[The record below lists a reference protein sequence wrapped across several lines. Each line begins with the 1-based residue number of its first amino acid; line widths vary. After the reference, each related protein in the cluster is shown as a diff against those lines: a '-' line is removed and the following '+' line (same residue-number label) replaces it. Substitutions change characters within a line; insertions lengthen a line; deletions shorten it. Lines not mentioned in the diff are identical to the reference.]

1 MTELRAELTF
11 KDKERMSLSEK
22 LKLLPE
28 QPGIYRFFSDMG
40 KIIYVGKAKNLK
52 NRVRSYFLDSN
63 KTDYRIINL
72 LPNIVDVEWIVT
84 DTEAEALILEDKLI
98 KTHHPKYNI
107 QLKDDKSYPYF
118 KLSVQELYPRLS
130 LTREVDKD
138 GARYFGPYVNV
149 TRTRATW
156 RVIKRFFPL
165 RQSKMFLDGTKT
177 YRPCLNYQLKKCL
190 APCAGLITPDD
201 YGLMVERVLHLLK
214 GNFEELIQNLK
225 KEMEEK
231 AQDLKFEEAASLRDQ
246 IKVVRQTLQKQRV
259 VSSQKRDQDVFYMTR
274 SAGFAGVQLLFV
286 RNGILLSDDFFLF
299 KKAELYSDQ
308 ELIRS
313 TLSRLYFSGDKVLPR
328 EILLPFEYDD
338 ADMFE
343 QYCQAN
349 KQVNVKIL
357 FPQRGEKKALLE
369 IAAKNAEQNLIV
381 KMQAAEADELIIKQ
395 VQRSLKLKK
404 LPFRVECFDISNI
417 SGTNNVASMVV
428 WEGNKA
434 CKSDYRK
441 FKIKT
446 VDGANDYAA
455 MEEVLGRHYK
465 RLQEENKSMPDLILI
480 DGGKGQLASAEK
492 ILTDLQIKLEQLDL
506 IGLAKGRSEKRSG
519 IVKEFHD
526 FEYVVKPKRKNVIHL
541 RKNSSTLHFLQ
552 NIRDEAHRFA
562 ISYHRQLRGKTGLH
576 SKLEDILGIGPQK
589 RKVLLKA
596 MGGISKI
603 RQAPIEELE
612 SIKGISRNDAQAIF
626 QFFHGDD
633 S

>member
-1 MTELRAELTF
+1 
-11 KDKERMSLSEK
+11 MSLIDK

-28 QPGIYRFFSDMG
+28 QPGIYRFFSEKG

-63 KTDYRIINL
+63 RLDYRIINL

-149 TRTRATW
+149 TETRATW

-165 RQSKMFLDGTKT
+165 RQSKMMLDGTKT

-225 KEMEEK
+225 KEMEKRAANLEY
-231 AQDLKFEEAASLRDQ
+231 EEAASLRDQ
-246 IKVVRQTLQKQRV
+246 INGVRKTLQKQRV
-259 VSSQKRDQDVFYMTR
+259 VSSQKRDQDVFCMTR
-274 SAGFAGVQLLFV
+274 SGGFAGVQVLFV

-299 KKAELYSDQ
+299 KNAELYSDQ

-313 TLSRLYFSGDKVLPR
+313 TLSRLYFSGDKVLPK
-328 EILLPFEYDD
+328 EILLPFKYDD

-343 QYCQAN
+343 QYCLAN
-349 KQVNVKIL
+349 KQVNVHIL
-357 FPQRGEKKALLE
+357 YPQRGEKRALLE
-369 IAAKNAEQNLIV
+369 IAAKNAEQNLMV
-381 KMQAAEADELIIKQ
+381 KMQAAAADELIIKQ

-434 CKSDYRK
+434 SKSEYRK
-441 FKIKT
+441 FKIKS
-446 VDGANDYAA
+446 VEGANDYAA

-465 RLQEENKSMPDLILI
+465 RLKEENKPLPDLILV

-492 ILTDLQIKLEQLDL
+492 ILSDQQIELDQIDL

-519 IVKEFHD
+519 VFKETHD

-562 ISYHRQLRGKTGLH
+562 ITYHRQLRGKSGLH
-576 SKLEDILGIGPQK
+576 SKLEDIPGIGPKK
-589 RKVLLKA
+589 RKTLLKSL
-596 MGGISKI
+596 GGIKNIGIASV
-603 RQAPIEELE
+603 EELDA
-612 SIKGISRNDAQAIF
+612 IKGISTSDAQSIY
-626 QFFHGDD
+626 QFYHSDEPSG
-633 S
+633 